1 MIKPLRNQ
9 QTRPKWNSW
18 KSFHQKKLIEYSNIN
33 FHENIAEKKI
43 LKAPRRWFAVEF
55 STLSAQQE
63 LFTRVEIIFL
73 RFSILIHGKH
83 ATENFPPR
91 YYNSTVINE
100 TQVLPKKSARYRE
113 FLIKI

>member
-1 MIKPLRNQ
+1 MKFMKIFP
-9 QTRPKWNSW
+9 PK
-18 KSFHQKKLIEYSNIN
+18 KKLIEYSNIN
-33 FHENIAEKKI
+33 FHENIAKKKI

-100 TQVLPKKSARYRE
+100 TQVTPSAAEEKCQIPRVFNKNLMLLE
-113 FLIKI
+113 I